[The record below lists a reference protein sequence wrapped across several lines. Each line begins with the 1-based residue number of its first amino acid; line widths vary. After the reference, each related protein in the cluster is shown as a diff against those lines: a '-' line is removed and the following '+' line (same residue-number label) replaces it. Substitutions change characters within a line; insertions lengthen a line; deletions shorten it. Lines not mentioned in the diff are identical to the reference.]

1 MNLYKILNDIEKSDA
16 DVYERLSSR
25 RNAFRFG
32 GKIALAAVP
41 LVMGNMFQKAYGQSA
56 SSVLDVLNYALT
68 LEYLEDD
75 FYIRGLAAP
84 GLIPTSDRAIFTQ
97 IGRHETA
104 HVAFLR
110 TAISGASGT
119 PVSKPTFDFTARG
132 QFPDVFTNYQ
142 TFLTLSQAF
151 EDTGVRAYK
160 GQAGALIAN
169 NDVLTAARQIHS
181 VEARHA
187 SEVRRLRGQKGWIT
201 GNMGAPAAVY
211 AGEETTMQGGANVTG
226 ITAAPA
232 SAVGEAFDEPLTMQ
246 AVLAIATPF
255 IVC

>member
-41 LVMGNMFQKAYGQSA
+41 LVMGKHVPKAYGQSA
-56 SSVLDVLNYALT
+56 SGVLDVLNYALT

-75 FYIRGLAAP
+75 FYVRGLAAP
-84 GLIPTSDRAIFTQ
+84 GLIPAGDRTIFTQ

-110 TAISGASGT
+110 TAISGAGGT
-119 PVSKPTFDFTARG
+119 PVSKPVFDFTARG

-169 NDVLTAARQIHS
+169 NDVFNGCPADSLRGSQTRI
-181 VEARHA
+181 
-187 SEVRRLRGQKGWIT
+187 EVRRLRGQKGWIT

-211 AGEETTMQGGANVTG
+211 AGEETTMQGGLNVTG

-232 SAVGEAFDEPLTMQ
+232 SAVGRSFR
-246 AVLAIATPF
+246 
-255 IVC
+255 